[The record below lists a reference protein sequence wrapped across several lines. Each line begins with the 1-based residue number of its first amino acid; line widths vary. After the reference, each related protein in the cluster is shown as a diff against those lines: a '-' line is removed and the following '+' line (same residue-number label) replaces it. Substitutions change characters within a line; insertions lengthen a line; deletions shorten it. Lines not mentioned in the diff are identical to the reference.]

1 MAQEIFMMSPLKAT
15 ILAGL
20 AAGTID
26 VGAACAINRIGPG
39 PILRFIASGLLGA
52 PLPHENWVYG
62 LGLGLQWLMSIII
75 AAIFVIAATRM
86 PALLRRWIA
95 AGIAYGI
102 VVYFVMTFV
111 VVPLSRAKAGHV
123 TLSSF
128 IENLLAMML
137 FGLIIA
143 YIVAQFSN
151 ARRGIAPDPKAS

>member
-1 MAQEIFMMSPLKAT
+1 MAPPLKTA

-20 AAGTID
+20 IAGTVDI
-26 VGAACAINRIGPG
+26 GAACTINRVGPG
-39 PILRFIASGLLGA
+39 PILRFISSGLLGT
-52 PLPHENWVYG
+52 PLPHEFWVYA

-75 AAIFVIAATRM
+75 AVVFVAAAVRI
-86 PALLRRWIA
+86 PLLLRRWIG

-123 TLSSF
+123 TMSSF

-137 FGLIIA
+137 FGLIVA
-143 YIVAQFSN
+143 YTAAEFLN
-151 ARRGIAPDPKAS
+151 AGRRGAPHSKAP